1 MPLTLTGTATDGAA
15 WSRSIIIFSSVVV
28 LNFVLCGVSEEH
40 YQNGSGLGIYGTML
54 MFSLHSSLIR
64 ATTKGHCLEINANML
79 LPFQLARSITRL
91 QGCKLLHT
99 AQRSGE
105 LPPA

>member
-1 MPLTLTGTATDGAA
+1 MPLTLTAVNGAA
-15 WSRSIIIFSSVVV
+15 WSRSIIIFLSVVA

-54 MFSLHSSLIR
+54 MFSPYSSLIR

-79 LPFQLARSITRL
+79 LPFQSAR
-91 QGCKLLHT
+91 
-99 AQRSGE
+99 
-105 LPPA
+105 